1 MSELHKELHDYNADI
16 KNMKKE
22 LNETSRHEI
31 QTKVKILLNV
41 VVLARVLQRN
51 RDNLR

>member
-1 MSELHKELHDYNADI
+1 MDRGAWWARVHRVTESKTTEVSELHKELHDYNADI

-31 QTKVKILLNV
+31 
-41 VVLARVLQRN
+41 
-51 RDNLR
+51 

>member
-1 MSELHKELHDYNADI
+1 MTVSADI

-22 LNETSRHEI
+22 LNEISGHEI
-31 QTKVKILLNV
+31 YIKVKLLLNV

-51 RDNLR
+51 RTNLR